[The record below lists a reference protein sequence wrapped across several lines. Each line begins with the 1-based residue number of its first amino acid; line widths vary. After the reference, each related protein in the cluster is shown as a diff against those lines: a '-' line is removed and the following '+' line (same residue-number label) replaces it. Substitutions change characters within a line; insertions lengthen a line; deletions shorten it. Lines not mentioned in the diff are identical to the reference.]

1 MPRIDPAQLLKTL
14 GVLLGP
20 HGGIKSPEEVNIWS
34 ESHSEVNVNTLQVGR
49 LVQLMQKFS
58 KKLVS
63 KVIYV
68 KILRSSSTELIEH
81 FLNEKGWE
89 LLNQW
94 FTEAI
99 KTSNWALCG
108 ELLDLFGLC
117 PMTAARLKENVEQ
130 NQAPKLIRQLSL
142 DLRVDPGVKL
152 QANQVSDWEYRNH
165 LIIS

>member
-1 MPRIDPAQLLKTL
+1 
-14 GVLLGP
+14 
-20 HGGIKSPEEVNIWS
+20 
-34 ESHSEVNVNTLQVGR
+34 
-49 LVQLMQKFS
+49 MQKFS

-68 KILRSSSTELIEH
+68 KILRSSSSDLIEH

-108 ELLDLFGLC
+108 ELLELFAQC

-130 NQAPKLIRQLSL
+130 NQAPKLIRQLSC
-142 DLRVDPGVKL
+142 DLRVDPRVRL
-152 QANQVSDWEYRNH
+152 QANQVRAFFFQIQRSSDDLNIDCH
-165 LIIS
+165 D